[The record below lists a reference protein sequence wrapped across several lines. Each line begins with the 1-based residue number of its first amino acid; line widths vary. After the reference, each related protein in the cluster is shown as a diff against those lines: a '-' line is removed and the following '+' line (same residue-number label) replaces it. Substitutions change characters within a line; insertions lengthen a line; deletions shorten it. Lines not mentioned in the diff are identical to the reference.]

1 MRLDPSLAAAP
12 DGFGVAVLKERS
24 WPGWQSEWGKFLD
37 MVKVGDVRI
46 EGFFYERVIM
56 LNASLKQANVFHMK
70 DNNQLCF
77 IGSREDKEKMLNN
90 SEIWVSN
97 GAAALYNCISAVRRS
112 QPALPSSMC
121 RELLLLAGLFQ
132 QQFTSGWSIVSLQHL
147 VRTPALS
154 PSAPR
159 NLPRVNWGPLFKT
172 NHCTYFHNLFP
183 FKFSNLTTS

>member
-1 MRLDPSLAAAP
+1 
-12 DGFGVAVLKERS
+12 
-24 WPGWQSEWGKFLD
+24 

-56 LNASLKQANVFHMK
+56 LNASLKQANVFHTK

-147 VRTPALS
+147 VPAAGEEPSTEPICPKNSSQGELRTLI
-154 PSAPR
+154 
-159 NLPRVNWGPLFKT
+159 
-172 NHCTYFHNLFP
+172 
-183 FKFSNLTTS
+183 